1 MGNEEPLVSE
11 QFAMK
16 RAVWGKE
23 TDRWHELFWLGDIT
37 RIKNRYFKRKTKRTE
52 KLSNHW
58 Q

>member
-23 TDRWHELFWLGDIT
+23 IDRLHELFWLGDIT
-37 RIKNRYFKRKTKRTE
+37 GIKNRYFKRTE